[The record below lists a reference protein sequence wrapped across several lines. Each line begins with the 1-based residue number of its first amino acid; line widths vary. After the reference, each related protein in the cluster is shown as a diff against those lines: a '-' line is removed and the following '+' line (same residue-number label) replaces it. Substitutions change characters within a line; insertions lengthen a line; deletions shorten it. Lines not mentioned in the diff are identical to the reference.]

1 MSLKIN
7 IVFHKTLYLEAYSS
21 LPFSF
26 VKDYLRFIAVNDDIK
41 KDIPVE
47 LEPLIFYEN
56 QFELYKPQLQKEH
69 YKENSILIHYYLNP
83 SEFESADFI
92 GFFQY
97 DMRFSELF
105 FKHIDIIQ
113 DLMKKNRN
121 QIFIL
126 NPQNSLI
133 HLSNILALS
142 DWQKI
147 INIYNFIYETDHE
160 INDIIKDDIPIWNSY
175 ILPKH
180 ICKELSAFIT
190 KISVDVKLIL
200 ANTHKLDHLSFP
212 IILELANGVF
222 LQLYS
227 KDNNCRDWYI
237 LNGIYHTLL
246 KDTI

>member
-7 IVFHKTLYLEAYSS
+7 IVFHKTLYSDAYSS

-26 VKDYLRFIAVNDDIK
+26 VKDHFRFIAVNDDIK
-41 KDIPVE
+41 KDIPTE

-56 QFELYKPQLQKEH
+56 QFELYKSQLQKEH
-69 YKENSILIHYYLNP
+69 YKENSLLIHYYLNP

-105 FKHIDIIQ
+105 AQHIDIMK

-121 QIFIL
+121 QIFVL
-126 NPQNSLI
+126 NSQNSLI
-133 HLSNILALS
+133 HLTNILAPS

-147 INIYNFIYETDHE
+147 INIYNFVYETNHE
-160 INDIIKDDIPIWNSY
+160 INDIMKDDIPLWNSY
-175 ILPKH
+175 ILPSH
-180 ICKELSAFIT
+180 ICKELVAFLS
-190 KISVDVKLIL
+190 KISDEARLIL
-200 ANTHKLDHLSFP
+200 ANRDKLDPLSFP
-212 IILELANGVF
+212 IIMEFTNGVF

-227 KDNNCRDWYI
+227 KDNNCRDWYT
-237 LNGIYHTLL
+237 LNGIYHTLQ
-246 KDTI
+246 KI